1 MAGRLRES
9 FEARCGT
16 PAGYQRHREHG
27 EDACEACK
35 DGLKRY
41 RRRLRS
47 DQTPPPVDPMSEL
60 TARDIDDPG
69 ARPPPGDWSD
79 QAACKDKPIE
89 WWFSEHQDIAAIG
102 KAICHTC
109 PVELACL
116 QHAVR
121 VGEPHGVWGGKSE
134 RARRR
139 IRANARRG
147 AA

>member
-1 MAGRLRES
+1 MAGRIRES
-9 FEARCGT
+9 FEALCGT
-16 PAGYQRHREHG
+16 PSGYYRHRDHH
-27 EDACEACK
+27 EDACDACK

-41 RRRLRS
+41 RRNLRAS
-47 DQTPPPVDPMSEL
+47 DTPPPVDPMSEL
-60 TARDIDDPG
+60 IAPDIDDRT
-69 ARPPPGDWSD
+69 ARPAPGDWVD
-79 QAACKDKPIE
+79 EAACRDKPAE
-89 WWFSEHQDIAAIG
+89 WWFSERQDVAAIG

-121 VGEPHGVWGGKSE
+121 VGEPHGIWGGKSE

-139 IRANARRG
+139 IRANATRG